1 MKIFLLGLLTLFAWL
16 PSLTSRQE
24 FIPNAQTATN
34 CRYSLRTFSPYHSR
48 VGFESLPVRI
58 TSGGGGKLGPNQK
71 FRLHV
76 SGIKNGGD
84 KTVTAIKITFF
95 IFRFDNPDQLVHGTE
110 TAQIPVELHP
120 GEQKKVDLLVGYVED
135 IPLLCNGSGQQ
146 FDLEMAITEALYDD
160 GSIWRATDLPQKR
173 IPASAP

>member
-34 CRYSLRTFSPYHSR
+34 CRYSLRTFAPYHSR

-58 TSGGGGKLGPNQK
+58 TSGGGGKLGPNEK

-76 SGIKNGGD
+76 SGIKNDTD
-84 KTVTAIKITFF
+84 KSVTAVKITFF
-95 IFRFDNPDQLVHGTE
+95 IFRFDKPDQLVHSIE
-110 TAQIPVELHP
+110 TAKIPVELRP

-146 FDLEMAITEALYDD
+146 FDLEMAITEAAYDD
-160 GSIWRATDLPQKR
+160 GSVWLGSDLPQKR
-173 IPASAP
+173 IAAGAP